1 MSWLNGLEHIVR
13 TDEPLAPYCWLRMG
27 GPARFLAEPTTREEL
42 LELVRRCQED
52 HIATRLLGGGS
63 NLVVR
68 DEGVDGLV
76 IHLAAPAFGFIEVR
90 DGQVRAGG
98 GAKLAHVISS
108 AVREGLA
115 GIEALA
121 GIPGT
126 VGGAL
131 HGNAGSRTTDV
142 GQHLQ
147 EATVLTHSGEVVTR
161 TRDDMQFSYRQSSLN
176 ELVVLDAR
184 FQLEPEDPAELTRRL
199 QKGWIVKRS
208 NQPDGE
214 IGTINLFKDSQG
226 MAASEFIE
234 QAGLKGTTVGGAS
247 LYERDPNF
255 AIVNNATSDDVLRL
269 VDRIR
274 SQTAERTGVELETAF
289 EVW

>member
-1 MSWLNGLEHIVR
+1 MSWLSGLEHIVR
-13 TDEPLAPYCWLRMG
+13 TDEPLAPYCWLRRG
-27 GPARFLAEPTTREEL
+27 GAARFFAEPTTREEL
-42 LELVRRCQED
+42 LELVRRCQEN
-52 HIATRLLGGGS
+52 HLAMRLLGGGS
-63 NLVVR
+63 NLIVR
-68 DEGVDGLV
+68 DEGVDGVV
-76 IHLAAPAFGFIEVR
+76 IHLAAPEFGFIEVR

-98 GAKLAHVISS
+98 GARLAHVISS

-131 HGNAGSRTTDV
+131 HGNAGSRTTDI

-147 EATVLTHSGEVVTR
+147 EATVLTHSGELITR
-161 TRDDMQFSYRQSSLN
+161 LRDDMQFSYRQSSLN
-176 ELVVLDAR
+176 ELVILDAR

-199 QKGWIVKRS
+199 QKRWIVKRS
-208 NQPDGE
+208 SQPGGE

-226 MAASEFIE
+226 MTASELID
-234 QAGLKGTTVGGAS
+234 QAGLKGTTVGGAT
-247 LYERDPNF
+247 LYERDSNF
-255 AIVNNATSDDVLRL
+255 ALVNDATSDDVLRL
-269 VDRIR
+269 VERIR